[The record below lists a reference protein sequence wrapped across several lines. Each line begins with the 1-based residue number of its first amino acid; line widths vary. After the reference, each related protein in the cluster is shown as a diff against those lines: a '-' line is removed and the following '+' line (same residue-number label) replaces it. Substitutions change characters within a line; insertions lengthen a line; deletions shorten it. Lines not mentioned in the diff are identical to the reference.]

1 MKNIIYISLITLA
14 LGTSSCSNDFLD
26 RDPSFLLLE
35 GNTIS
40 DVQGAE
46 GAVNGIYDIFRIG
59 REESAGH
66 YVGKASQSGFVNWNQ
81 GDFDFEYTQTNIT
94 TFSIEA
100 RWSTIYATINAS
112 NFAINGIIDLG
123 VDEFESE
130 EAYNSLL
137 AEARCWRA
145 WAHMNIFW
153 NYGHWWSDDDTNP
166 YGVLYREQLAD
177 ISNLQQARLNVGESY
192 QKIFEDL
199 DFAITHMNSLEDKG
213 NRFLSK
219 EFAKVIKAKAL
230 LRRGGMNDNI
240 DQLNESLTLVND
252 VLNSPPAGFAMQADL
267 AQVYQDS
274 WDSQENLFVGYLEN
288 DGATSELP
296 FDYEV
301 NISTNF
307 SDELDPDNPTPA
319 DELTAG
325 LNFGANLFRED
336 PRWPIVTG
344 ESGAERESDGRVYTW
359 TKVTR
364 LSRADGEEAGDFKYN
379 TYFFRFPELYI
390 MRSELLARTGASI
403 AEAIA
408 PINTMRSIRT
418 NPILPSL
425 NPTNQQELMDAIFL
439 EYFFEIFLENGSE
452 FYASLRFDTANGSPW
467 IETTKGGK
475 SLIVN
480 SICFPIPPSE
490 MLANRLMIQNV
501 DLE

>member
-1 MKNIIYISLITLA
+1 
-14 LGTSSCSNDFLD
+14 
-26 RDPSFLLLE
+26 
-35 GNTIS
+35 
-40 DVQGAE
+40 
-46 GAVNGIYDIFRIG
+46 
-59 REESAGH
+59 
-66 YVGKASQSGFVNWNQ
+66 
-81 GDFDFEYTQTNIT
+81 
-94 TFSIEA
+94 
-100 RWSTIYATINAS
+100 
-112 NFAINGIIDLG
+112 
-123 VDEFESE
+123 
-130 EAYNSLL
+130 
-137 AEARCWRA
+137 
-145 WAHMNIFW
+145 
-153 NYGHWWSDDDTNP
+153 
-166 YGVLYREQLAD
+166 
-177 ISNLQQARLNVGESY
+177 
-192 QKIFEDL
+192 
-199 DFAITHMNSLEDKG
+199 EDKG

-230 LRRGGMNDNI
+230 LRRGGMNDDI

-325 LNFGANLFRED
+325 LNYGANLFRED
-336 PRWPIVTG
+336 ARWPIVTG